1 MKKKLPPSPGKD
13 FTVCSIAW
21 DLEAVQNHTHAGF
34 RHIPDEIIYRR
45 FFQFLDFIQRHGF
58 TVRTIAET
66 LSEITTATS
75 LRNSD
80 LTMMAFG
87 SFNTPNLAGPTV
99 STRTPTRKRNGLSSN
114 AGIGATNSFRPR
126 PLNEASHRI

>member
-1 MKKKLPPSPGKD
+1 M
-13 FTVCSIAW
+13 CSIAW

-80 LTMMAFG
+80 LTDDGFRFIQYAQPRWSNRLYKDTHAEKEWAFLERWHR
-87 SFNTPNLAGPTV
+87 SYQQLQA
-99 STRTPTRKRNGLSSN
+99 S
-114 AGIGATNSFRPR
+114 
-126 PLNEASHRI
+126 PLE